1 MGDPLK
7 KVLPGQELS
16 IPAEAYNA
24 FIDATLAHRG
34 VRSQGTL
41 AAANLQARPAGVIKV
56 RNFTANP
63 LPRFAPVG
71 IHSVAITPSANLQN
85 FQNTPVLN
93 VTAPG
98 SPSHLGRFAVLQEPI
113 AAWSYGD
120 AVAWGVTVG
129 QVVVNHI
136 SHDRA
141 DVDPSGGS
149 QLVTAFYGAAE
160 ILYLDPGVGT
170 RWAVLR
176 IGPFVAPPL
185 KAYTNVQIPV
195 GGSGTVSLYRNGSA
209 VTTVTAYLNWLAGNQ
224 PVPANTELLVQFFRD
239 ENKWVIVGAGCPTS

>member
-1 MGDPLK
+1 
-7 KVLPGQELS
+7 
-16 IPAEAYNA
+16 
-24 FIDATLAHRG
+24 
-34 VRSQGTL
+34 
-41 AAANLQARPAGVIKV
+41 
-56 RNFTANP
+56 
-63 LPRFAPVG
+63 
-71 IHSVAITPSANLQN
+71 
-85 FQNTPVLN
+85 
-93 VTAPG
+93 
-98 SPSHLGRFAVLQEPI
+98 LGRFAVLQEPI

-120 AVAWGVTVG
+120 AVVWGITVG

-149 QLVTAFYGAAE
+149 QLVTAFYGSAE

-185 KAYTNVQIPV
+185 KAYTNAQIPV

-209 VTTVTAYLNWLAGNQ
+209 VTTATAHLNWLTGNQ

-239 ENKWVIVGAGCPTS
+239 ENKWVIVGAGCPVT